1 MLWPPQL
8 SAGPH
13 AHEES
18 LNTLCK
24 ARFWKPSISSL
35 NPQIKDRL
43 KLILSGKKRDNK
55 VTRFKLFQ
63 KCNLLIPLQ
72 NSECIYA
79 HQEISFS
86 ANYINIRERERES
99 MNPPS
104 KEMPGLIRLL
114 TQSTTPY
121 TIILSLH
128 LNVTHSSRLSPRY
141 SHLQTALCFP
151 SPSPVYALCLPGNE
165 HPVASTSLIFLPPHI
180 LKCWAWG

>member
-1 MLWPPQL
+1 MLWPPKL

-24 ARFWKPSISSL
+24 AGFWKPSISSL

-72 NSECIYA
+72 NSGWHICPPGDIFLCQLHK
-79 HQEISFS
+79 HQ
-86 ANYINIRERERES
+86 RESKS

-104 KEMPGLIRLL
+104 KEMPGLIHLP

-128 LNVTHSSRLSPRY
+128 LNVTHSSRLSPPY
-141 SHLQTALCFP
+141 SHLRTALCFP
-151 SPSPVYALCLPGNE
+151 SPSPVYALCLLGNE

-180 LKCWAWG
+180 CKCWAWG